1 MLFGIRGQLTIVVI
15 MLVSSTGFTWAL
27 ACVYTHINVHT
38 RTRASPTTSQKQY
51 DEVNKQMLVSS
62 PRSKGHHSGNAKRRQ
77 QGSWLLMGIVLCSF
91 ILA

>member
-51 DEVNKQMLVSS
+51 DEENKCWYHPQNLRAIIWATPSED
-62 PRSKGHHSGNAKRRQ
+62 SKDR
-77 QGSWLLMGIVLCSF
+77 GS
-91 ILA
+91 